1 MLLTFSTGTVFGY
14 FETLLKSAD
23 IGLIVQEKIRIQTFE
38 DTMKMAGCDYD
49 LLADM
54 FDYTWELFD
63 DIRRAIE
70 KGNADESVVLNSLN
84 TSEKSDAIVYHFKAS
99 TSTTVS
105 TSS

>member
-1 MLLTFSTGTVFGY
+1 MIPSGTVFGY
-14 FETLLKSAD
+14 FELLLNSAD

-63 DIRRAIE
+63 EIRRAVE
-70 KGNADESVVLNSLN
+70 KGITDENIVMNVLN
-84 TSEKSDAIVYHFKAS
+84 TSEKSDAIVYHFK
-99 TSTTVS
+99 VRIPQLL
-105 TSS
+105 